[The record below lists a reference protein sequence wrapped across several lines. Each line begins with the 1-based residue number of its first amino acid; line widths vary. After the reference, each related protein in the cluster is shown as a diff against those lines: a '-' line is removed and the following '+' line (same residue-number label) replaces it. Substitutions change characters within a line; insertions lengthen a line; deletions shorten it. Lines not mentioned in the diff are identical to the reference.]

1 MNYSKQGYPRDVTF
15 SCDNLTLWEGM
26 FLKAVAEAISKGKQI
41 TIESDEDFEK
51 KMKNDERLYT

>member
-1 MNYSKQGYPRDVTF
+1 MNYSKQGYTRDVTF

-51 KMKNDERLYT
+51 KMKNERLYT

>member
-26 FLKAVAEAISKGKQI
+26 FLKAVAEAISKGKEI
-41 TIESDEDFEK
+41 VIESDEDFDKRTE
-51 KMKNDERLYT
+51 NATA

>member
-1 MNYSKQGYPRDVTF
+1 MNYSNQGYPRDVTF

-41 TIESDEDFEK
+41 VIESDEDFEK
-51 KMKNDERLYT
+51 RTENETA